1 MKKLLNILSISILIT
16 VLCSTTTSNAKTT
29 NDDIDLLLIPYNKVM
44 TKLSAEYGVNI
55 YVPEKNKEKFFKS
68 VQDMSPKAFEK
79 LLRDQYKESEK
90 YMKEFSYDQGE
101 YKNPYPS
108 YIPNAEN
115 TIPASPMNP

>member
-1 MKKLLNILSISILIT
+1 MKKSLNILSISILTT

-115 TIPASPMNP
+115 MISASLTNP

>member
-1 MKKLLNILSISILIT
+1 M
-16 VLCSTTTSNAKTT
+16 
-29 NDDIDLLLIPYNKVM
+29 
-44 TKLSAEYGVNI
+44 NI

-108 YIPNAEN
+108 YIPNADN
-115 TIPASPMNP
+115 TIPANPMNP